1 MPRAGWS
8 LDSVIV
14 GVNDTSAFG
23 FQDDFSSVNPD
34 PFTWFLA
41 DTAVPRITCNS
52 KGHALEFSTN
62 NGLYLVLLVMMS
74 KQPAITLKHFA

>member
-1 MPRAGWS
+1 MLPGKPRAGWAI
-8 LDSVIV
+8 DSVMV

-23 FQDDFSSVNPD
+23 FQDDFSGVTPN

-62 NGLYLVLLVMMS
+62 SRKYHLVRV
-74 KQPAITLKHFA
+74 K

>member
-1 MPRAGWS
+1 MPRGGWAI
-8 LDSVIV
+8 DSVIV

-23 FQDDFSSVNPD
+23 FQDDFSGSSPN

-62 NGLYLVLLVMMS
+62 SGQCLWLERCRCMNARVV
-74 KQPAITLKHFA
+74 